1 MSTNMTPIDEGFIQ
15 YPVPGIDN
23 DSQGFRDR
31 YAIIR
36 NNLNTAREEL
46 GLLNTNTAKIN
57 SNNNF
62 GGNKIINANLSG
74 STFETNISFLG
85 GISESQDINFTEG
98 FVHVV
103 RCDADLSL
111 NIKGWINNS
120 FGFIRLI
127 LTSDGSGRTVTLD
140 AGSGI
145 IYDDNSSEWLTAT
158 ASTRTILVESSLNPK
173 IVEVSSFDGGTT
185 LLLRF
190 LGQSGSGIAGPT
202 SLNNL
207 SDVNLGA
214 LLSNQIL
221 SYNVSTGSFV
231 NSSSITTATGN
242 VIIDLNTGEIKSS
255 SGDTLINT
263 NTGEIK
269 NTDGSTLIDITNG
282 EIKRPDGTTF
292 LDLTGGII
300 KSRQGNVIIDTDED
314 IPVFENVELDPV
326 KLRTPRYDNAGRD
339 DPAIN
344 LGRVGS
350 IIYNTQTN
358 EYQAYVGGTLG
369 GWRILPVATSS
380 EVFTAPSY
388 TTAERDNLTPGAG
401 DIIFNSTSNKHQGFD
416 GTQWNDMY

>member
-31 YAIIR
+31 YAIVR
-36 NNLNTAREEL
+36 SNLNTAREEIS
-46 GLLNTNTAKIN
+46 LLNTNTAKIN
-57 SNNNF
+57 TNNNF
-62 GGNKIINANLSG
+62 GGNKIINANISN

-111 NIKGWINNS
+111 NLRGWINNN

-127 LTSDGSGRTVTLD
+127 LTSDGSGRTVTLNT
-140 AGSGI
+140 GSGI
-145 IYDDNSSEWLTAT
+145 IYDDNATEWLTST
-158 ASTRTILVESSLNPK
+158 TSTRTILVESSLNPK
-173 IVEVSSFDGGTT
+173 VIEASSFDGGSTV
-185 LLLRF
+185 LLRF
-190 LGQSGSGIAGPT
+190 LGQSGSEVAGPT
-202 SLNNL
+202 NLNNL
-207 SDVNLGA
+207 SDVSLGA

-221 SYNVSTGSFV
+221 TYNVATGSFV
-231 NSSSITTATGN
+231 NSSSVRTSTGD
-242 VIIDLNTGEIKSS
+242 VIIDLNTGEIKNA
-255 SGDTLINT
+255 SGNTIIDT

-269 NTDGSTLIDITNG
+269 NTDGSTLIDVANG

-300 KSRQGNVIIDTDED
+300 RSRQGNVIIDTDED
-314 IPVFENVELDPV
+314 VPVFENVELDPI

-339 DPAIN
+339 NPAIN

-369 GWRILPVATSS
+369 GWRVLSGQTLSS
-380 EVFTAPSY
+380 PSY
-388 TTAERDNLTPGAG
+388 TTTQRDELDPNPG
-401 DIIFNSTSNKHQGFD
+401 DIIFNTTTNKHQGYD
-416 GTQWNDMY
+416 GTNWNDMY